1 VILIATQLGLHTTG
15 VDISTTAL
23 AASTALKEK
32 AGVENVQFKADDFFN
47 IDESFDLI
55 YDYT

>member
-1 VILIATQLGLHTTG
+1 MILIATQLGLHTTG

-23 AASTALKEK
+23 AASAALKQK
-32 AGVENVQFKADDFFN
+32 TGVKNVEFKADDFFKL
-47 IDESFDLI
+47 DGSFDLI